1 MKPLSPFAPDAARP
15 FKLARF
21 LSWGSLVLIMATS
34 ILMSAVLA
42 NSARETLLAKQRE
55 FALLLAENLNHQ
67 IFQRYTV
74 PTLLAFGRIEL
85 QRDEQ
90 YHQLDKVIRE
100 TIHGQHVMELR
111 IYDLDGVVSY
121 STVEG
126 QAGAKDLASATVRQA
141 AGNMAHS
148 FEIVTNVSPWRAM
161 IHFDLDA
168 ESVVMRTV
176 YPLKTERS
184 LFPGGPSGQPMG
196 ILEFSQD
203 ITDDYRAAINFQ
215 WVIIAISF
223 TSSFFLFLL
232 LLLFIRRA
240 DALNLQRMQRT
251 QKLERELLQAER
263 LASMGRVVAGIA
275 HEIRNPL
282 GIIQSSA
289 EMLLK
294 KARAENSPRTTLL
307 QVMFDEIRR
316 LSQTVND
323 FLDYARPKKP
333 RREDVDLALL
343 LDQAC
348 TFLEHE
354 FTGKGVTLVRDYP
367 PGLRTTGDKD
377 LLYRALYNIMVNA
390 MQAMDGGGTLTI
402 RGRAEGGAA
411 TLLLLDTGPGFSE
424 EVAARLTDP
433 FFTTKDSGTGLGL
446 AIVANILDSH
456 GAGLEFANAP
466 GGGAQVSI
474 TFPASEE
481 TAHAEQYPGP

>member
-1 MKPLSPFAPDAARP
+1 
-15 FKLARF
+15 
-21 LSWGSLVLIMATS
+21 
-34 ILMSAVLA
+34 
-42 NSARETLLAKQRE
+42 
-55 FALLLAENLNHQ
+55 
-67 IFQRYTV
+67 
-74 PTLLAFGRIEL
+74 
-85 QRDEQ
+85 
-90 YHQLDKVIRE
+90 
-100 TIHGQHVMELR
+100 
-111 IYDLDGVVSY
+111 
-121 STVEG
+121 
-126 QAGAKDLASATVRQA
+126 
-141 AGNMAHS
+141 
-148 FEIVTNVSPWRAM
+148 
-161 IHFDLDA
+161 
-168 ESVVMRTV
+168 MRTV

-184 LFPGGPSGQPMG
+184 LYPGGPSGQPMG

-240 DALNLQRMQRT
+240 DAMNLQRMERT

-294 KARAENSPRTTLL
+294 KARAENSPRVTLL

-316 LSQTVND
+316 LSQTVTD

-354 FTGKGVTLVRDYP
+354 FTGKGVTLARDYP
-367 PGLRTTGDKD
+367 EALRVTGDKD
-377 LLYRALYNIMVNA
+377 LLYRAMYNIWS
-390 MQAMDGGGTLTI
+390 TPC
-402 RGRAEGGAA
+402 RPWRAAA
-411 TLLLLDTGPGFSE
+411 C
-424 EVAARLTDP
+424 
-433 FFTTKDSGTGLGL
+433 
-446 AIVANILDSH
+446 
-456 GAGLEFANAP
+456 
-466 GGGAQVSI
+466 
-474 TFPASEE
+474 
-481 TAHAEQYPGP
+481 

>member
-1 MKPLSPFAPDAARP
+1 MNQTPPSTADAARP

-34 ILMSAVLA
+34 ILMSVILA

-67 IFQRYTV
+67 IYQRYTV
-74 PTLLAFGRIEL
+74 PTLMAFGRIEL

-90 YHQLDKVIRE
+90 YHQLDKVISE

-111 IYDLDGVVSY
+111 IYDLDGIVSY
-121 STVEG
+121 STDPE
-126 QAGAKDLASATVRQA
+126 QAGDEDLASDAVKQA
-141 AGNMAHS
+141 AKVLVHN

-161 IHFDLDA
+161 IHFDLDPA
-168 ESVVMRTV
+168 SVVMRTV

-184 LFPGGPSGQPMG
+184 LYPGGPSGQPMG

-215 WVIIAISF
+215 WLIIAISF

-232 LLLFIRRA
+232 LLLFIRKA
-240 DALNLQRMQRT
+240 DTMNRQRMQRT
-251 QKLERELLQAER
+251 QKLERELLQAEK

-294 KARAENSPRTTLL
+294 KARAEDSPRVTLL

-354 FTGKGVTLVRDYP
+354 FNGKSVTLAKDYP
-367 PGLRTTGDKD
+367 ADLHVKGDKD

-402 RGRAEGGAA
+402 QGRAEGGGAR
-411 TLLLLDTGPGFSE
+411 LRFIDTGPGFGQ
-424 EVAARLTDP
+424 EVVARLADP
-433 FFTTKDSGTGLGL
+433 FFTTKDNGTGLGL
-446 AIVANILDSH
+446 AIVANILTSH
-456 GAGLEFANAP
+456 GAGLDFANAP
-466 GGGAQVSI
+466 DGGAQVTI
-474 TFPASEE
+474 TFPADEE
-481 TAHAEQYPGP
+481 TPHAE

>member
-1 MKPLSPFAPDAARP
+1 MTPTSPFMADAARP
-15 FKLARF
+15 FKLATF
-21 LSWGSLVLIMATS
+21 LSWSSLVLIMATS
-34 ILMSAVLA
+34 ILMSVVLA
-42 NSARETLLAKQRE
+42 NSARETLLTKQRE

-74 PTLLAFGRIEL
+74 PTLLAFARIEL
-85 QRDEQ
+85 QREEQ
-90 YHQLDKVIRE
+90 YHQLDKVISE

-111 IYDLDGVVSY
+111 IYDLDGMISY
-121 STVEG
+121 STKAD
-126 QAGAKDLASATVRQA
+126 QAGHADLASPAVHKA
-141 AGNMAHS
+141 AKDFAHS

-161 IHFDLDA
+161 LHFDLDP
-168 ESVVMRTV
+168 ESVLMRTV

-184 LFPGGPSGQPMG
+184 LYPGGPSGQPMG
-196 ILEFSQD
+196 ILEFTQD
-203 ITDDYRAAINFQ
+203 ITDDYRAAISFQ
-215 WVIIAISF
+215 WLIIAISF

-232 LLLFIRRA
+232 LLLFIRKA
-240 DALNLQRMQRT
+240 DAMNRQRMERT
-251 QKLERELLQAER
+251 QKLERDLLQAEK

-282 GIIQSSA
+282 GIIQSTA

-294 KARAENSPRTTLL
+294 KARAEDSPRVTLL

-354 FTGKGVTLVRDYP
+354 FNGKGVVLVKDYP
-367 PGLRTTGDKD
+367 PALRVKGDKD

-390 MQAMDGGGTLTI
+390 MQAMEGGGSLTI
-402 RGRAEGGAA
+402 QGRAEGGGAR
-411 TLLLLDTGPGFSE
+411 LCFIDTGPGFAQ
-424 EVAARLTDP
+424 EVVARLADP
-433 FFTTKDSGTGLGL
+433 FFTTKDHGTGLGL
-446 AIVANILDSH
+446 AIVANILTSH
-456 GAGLEFANAP
+456 GAGLDFANAQD
-466 GGGAQVSI
+466 GGAQVSI
-474 TFPASEE
+474 TFPADEE
-481 TAHAEQYPGP
+481 TPHAE